1 MKNKINDGDVLLVQ
15 EPQSETLKAVSGVD
29 KDGKLKTVAPT
40 AANSAEFLKIDKQS
54 NPIENFFTNFM
65 RQAKN
70 PSHFRFFAVPSE
82 NVAMTSEFLGQ
93 QLKLKDDEASVAFVK
108 NAEVHPSDYVKEQ
121 SKGYKPYDVER
132 IDWDQFEK
140 LGIKREA
147 LKKSGALEQMINY
160 RKSPE
165 LMDINTQVGDIN
177 IRTQGRLSLRE
188 TEDGRIV
195 PVIHA
200 LRNEP
205 QLDRPFYGHTFTA
218 EDKANLK
225 NTGNLGRKVEL
236 LNRNTGE
243 ITPSYVSVDKL
254 TNELVAVRADRIKMP
269 KEIKGVELTPEQ
281 QATLAE
287 GKELYLEGMT
297 SKGGKKFDATVQ
309 FNADRRSIEFRFD
322 PQQNQQQRTSQRNN
336 SEFTIPTK
344 LGGKELS
351 PEDRQKLSDGGT
363 IYVEGLKD
371 RAGKE
376 YNAYIKVNP
385 EKGKLDFFRWN
396 PDKAQSKNI
405 TPDNNSQTQV
415 AVNSEGKNN
424 EATKSVN
431 EPLKQ
436 SQKRGKSKG
445 IGM

>member
-1 MKNKINDGDVLLVQ
+1 MQ
-15 EPQSETLKAVSGVD
+15 EPQSETLKAVSGLN
-29 KDGKLKTVAPT
+29 KDGTLRSV
-40 AANSAEFLKIDKQS
+40 AANNANKAEFLKIDKQS

-82 NVAMTSEFLGQ
+82 NVAPTSEFLGQ
-93 QLKLKDDEASVAFVK
+93 QLKLKDDEASVAFVR
-108 NAEVHPSDYVKEQ
+108 NAEVNPSDYVKEQ

-140 LGIKREA
+140 LGIKRET
-147 LKKSGALEQMINY
+147 LEKSGALEQMINY

-225 NTGNLGRKVEL
+225 NTGNLGRTVEL

-281 QATLAE
+281 RATLAE

-322 PQQNQQQRTSQRNN
+322 PQQNQQQRTSQRN

-396 PDKAQSKNI
+396 PDKAQSKSV

-415 AVNSEGKNN
+415 AINSDGKTN
-424 EATKSVN
+424 EATKDIKD
-431 EPLKQ
+431 PLKKQQTEPTEQQQ

-445 IGM
+445 LGM